1 MRFNLLP
8 LTAAVTLALNP
19 LAIWAEE
26 RSSITDT
33 KDENIEKI
41 TVMGKYT
48 ISRTIDTA
56 TGLGLSLQETPQS
69 VSIMTAERIED
80 QALNTVVDVVNNTVG
95 LTSSKTDNVRN
106 GFSAR
111 GFTVQNYQIDGVPL
125 SWSLGGDAGETVSDV
140 SIYERVEVVR
150 GATGLLTGAGDPSAS
165 INLVR
170 KHADSADLKGYVD
183 VATGSWEKKQITAD
197 ISNGLNDSGSVRGR
211 MVAKYVNNDSSQDL
225 YQDRKTILYGVVDTD
240 ITENTLLRVGGSYNH
255 NDPKGAMWG
264 ALPAVFSDGSA
275 TDWDVSATT
284 AADWSRWETTNINY
298 FANLNH
304 YFNNGWQLVANYNRM
319 EYETTTKMI
328 YMSGLLDKETG
339 AGLTGQRYHSN
350 GESNSDNFDLQLKG
364 DYQLFGQTHDFVAG
378 ALYSKQKS
386 YTDTFEPIRDNMS
399 GWDAQTVDNFYQWQQ
414 NQFAEP
420 EWSNDAN
427 RQLDMETEQKGFYA
441 ATRLTI
447 TDNFKVIAGGRISSW
462 NREGVS
468 YGTDTN
474 FGDDGVF
481 VPYLGA
487 LYDINKEHRV
497 YASYTGIFNP
507 QNKQDASG
515 DYLDPLEGKAYEMGL
530 KSSYLDDRLHTSVAV
545 FKIEQD
551 NFGKQDPNFKPSDEQ
566 LANGQTTAYYMIQG
580 TDSTGFELEVVGEFV
595 DGWNISAGYSQFRAE
610 DVEGHKLDTTSPQK
624 QFKLFTTYQLFD
636 LLPELTIGGGVNWQS
651 ESYSEGGN
659 VVIKQDAYSLINLMA
674 RYDLAEN
681 MDLQFN
687 LENLLDEK
695 YYAYM
700 STSSYMPEAYS
711 VYHYG
716 TPRNF
721 TLSFNYRF

>member
-8 LTAAVTLALNP
+8 LAAAVTLALNP
-19 LAIWAEE
+19 LAVWAEDQ
-26 RSSITDT
+26 SSAADA
-33 KDENIEKI
+33 KDQNIEKI

-69 VSIMTAERIED
+69 VSIMTAERIQD

-95 LTSSKTDNVRN
+95 LSSSKTDNVRN

-111 GFTVQNYQIDGVPL
+111 GFDVQNYQIDGVPL

-170 KHADSADLKGYVD
+170 KHADSSDLKGYVD
-183 VATGSWEKKQITAD
+183 VATGSWDKKEITAD
-197 ISNGLNDSGSVRGR
+197 VSNGLNDSGSVRGR
-211 MVAKYVNNDSSQDL
+211 MVAKYLNSDSYQDL
-225 YQDRKTILYGVVDTD
+225 YEDRKTIFYGVVDTD
-240 ITENTLLRVGGSYNH
+240 ITENTLLRIGGSYNH

-264 ALPAVFSDGSA
+264 ALPAVFSDGSP
-275 TDWDVSATT
+275 TDWDVSTTT

-304 YFNNGWQLVANYNRM
+304 YFSNGWQLVANYNRM

-328 YMSGLLDKETG
+328 YMSGLLDENTG
-339 AGLTGQRYHSN
+339 AGLSGQRYHSH

-364 DYQLFGQTHDFVAG
+364 DYELFGQQHEFVTG

-386 YTDTFEPIRDNMS
+386 YADTFEPIRDNMS
-399 GWDAQTVDNFYQWQQ
+399 GWDSQPVDNFYEWQQ

-420 EWSNDAN
+420 EWSTDAN
-427 RQLDMETEQKGFYA
+427 RQLDMDTEQKGVYA

-447 TDNFKVIAGGRISSW
+447 TDDFKVIAGGRISSW

-481 VPYLGA
+481 VPYVGA
-487 LYDINKEHRV
+487 LYDINEAHRV
-497 YASYTGIFNP
+497 YASYTEIFNP
-507 QNKQDASG
+507 QNYVDING
-515 DYLDPLEGKAYEMGL
+515 EYLDPLEGKAYELGL
-530 KSSYLDDRLHTSVAV
+530 KSSYLDDRLHTTVAI
-545 FKIEQD
+545 FQIDQD
-551 NFGKQDPNFKPSDEQ
+551 N
-566 LANGQTTAYYMIQG
+566 LAILAGTVMIDGQPVNYYEAAQG
-580 TDSTGFELEVVGEFV
+580 TKSKGFELEVVGEPA
-595 DGWNISAGYSQFRAE
+595 DGWNISAGYSQFNAE
-610 DVEGHKLDTTSPQK
+610 DKEGKRVATTSPQK
-624 QFKLFTTYQLFD
+624 QFKLFTTYQFVE
-636 LLPELTIGGGVNWQS
+636 LLPELTVGGGVNWQS
-651 ESYSEGGN
+651 DSYSEGGT
-659 VVIKQDAYSLINLMA
+659 VRIEQEAYSLVNLMA
-674 RYDLAEN
+674 RYDLADN

-700 STSSYMPEAYS
+700 SASGPAYS

-716 TPRNF
+716 APRNF
-721 TLSFNYRF
+721 SVSFNYRF

>member
-8 LTAAVTLALNP
+8 LAAAVTLALNP
-19 LAIWAEE
+19 LALMAEE
-26 RSSITDT
+26 QTSSKTEAQDQ
-33 KDENIEKI
+33 NIEKI

-48 ISRTIDTA
+48 VSRNIDTA
-56 TGLGLSLQETPQS
+56 TGLGLTLRETPQS
-69 VSIMTAERIED
+69 VSIMTADRIED

-95 LTSSKTDNVRN
+95 LSSSKTDNVRN

-170 KHADSADLKGYVD
+170 KHADSSDLKGYVD
-183 VATGSWEKKQITAD
+183 VATGSWDKKQVTAD
-197 ISNGLNDSGSVRGR
+197 VSNGLNEDGSVRGR
-211 MVAKYVNNDSSQDL
+211 LVAKYVNSDSYQDL
-225 YQDRKTILYGVVDTD
+225 YQDRKTILYGVVDSD
-240 ITENTLLRVGGSYNH
+240 ITANTLLRVGGSYNH

-275 TDWDVSATT
+275 TDWDTSTTT
-284 AADWSRWETTNINY
+284 AADWSRWETKNINY

-304 YFNNGWQLVANYNRM
+304 YFSNGWQVVANYNRM

-328 YMSGLLDKETG
+328 YMSGLLDKDTG
-339 AGLTGQRYHSN
+339 AGLSGQRYHSH
-350 GESNSDNFDLQLKG
+350 GESNSNNFDVQLKG
-364 DYQLFGQTHDFVAG
+364 DYDLLGQTHEFVTG

-386 YTDTFEPIRDNMS
+386 YADTYEPIRDNMT
-399 GWDAQTVDNFYQWQQ
+399 GWDSQVVDNFYEWQQ

-420 EWSNDAN
+420 EWSSNAN
-427 RQLDMETEQKGFYA
+427 RQLNMDTEQKGFYA

-447 TDNFKVIAGGRISSW
+447 TDDFKLIAGGRISSW

-481 VPYLGA
+481 VPYVGA
-487 LYDINKEHRV
+487 LYDINKEHRI

-507 QNKQDASG
+507 QNYFDANQE
-515 DYLDPLEGKAYEMGL
+515 YLDPLEGKAYELGL
-530 KSSYLDDRLHTSVAV
+530 KSSYLDDRLHTTVAV
-545 FKIEQD
+545 FQIDQD
-551 NFGKQDPNFKPSDEQ
+551 N
-566 LANGQTTAYYMIQG
+566 LATLAGTIVIGGQPVNYYEAAQG
-580 TDSTGFELEVVGEFV
+580 TKSKGFELEVVGEPA
-595 DGWNISAGYSQFRAE
+595 DGWNISAGYSQFNAE
-610 DVEGHKLDTTSPQK
+610 DAEGKRVATTSPQK
-624 QFKLFTTYQLFD
+624 QFKLFTTYQFVD

-651 ESYSEGGN
+651 DSYSTGGN
-659 VVIKQDAYSLINLMA
+659 VTITQDAYSLVNLMA

-687 LENLLDEK
+687 VENLLDEK

-700 STSSYMPEAYS
+700 STSNYLPEAYS

-716 TPRNF
+716 APRNF
-721 TLSFNYRF
+721 TVSFNYRF